1 MSLFQRR
8 QPKGAPTGGQFSTT
22 DRVETGTTLTAPT
35 PRSWLPQVED
45 GVDRALGVL
54 GDAVAP
60 DDPEFPAPEHATA
73 MDALHDLAD
82 ALLER
87 RGLAPRPAGDG
98 RLVELRTAAAE
109 RLAVASWPQEKRDL
123 LVSALGD
130 EGLSRKA
137 DRLARM
143 TPGRY
148 ADHAVHYLM
157 ALERARRVSGQ

>member
-1 MSLFQRR
+1 M
-8 QPKGAPTGGQFSTT
+8 
-22 DRVETGTTLTAPT
+22 
-35 PRSWLPQVED
+35 ED
-45 GVDRALGVL
+45 GVDQALGAL
-54 GDAVAP
+54 GDAVVP

-82 ALLER
+82 TLLER
-87 RGLAPRPAGDG
+87 RGLAPRAAGDG

-130 EGLSRKA
+130 ADVAGKA

-157 ALERARRVSGQ
+157 ALGRARRVSGQ